1 MTVTRTRSTLS
12 LAAML
17 VVLASLAAPTASAQS
32 GLGSNLDDPT
42 GREPA
47 RPRARPEQTQ
57 TPPARSG
64 EQAPAGYEDA
74 DIPPAPGASYG
85 VTTSDGDDSRLAD
98 RMRAL
103 DASWAV
109 LGSQGL
115 NYTSAVLSLVLGAAQ
130 VVIGGVLLEVGGGFD
145 LFAPVFITMGS
156 IQVAR
161 AIVVDFILR
170 PNPQPTAIR
179 YASMPGGTR
188 AQRLA
193 RLRYGEEQLESLAE
207 QSAIIRYVDSG
218 ITLAGAAVLVGAY
231 FAIRE
236 DSIGGDFQP
245 YELLFFIGPAVSVVV
260 SLINLFTPSNAERRW
275 DAYRQMRERTGG
287 DLAVELTPT
296 IGIDPNGGAFAGV
309 TGRF

>member
-1 MTVTRTRSTLS
+1 MNVIGRRSGLW
-12 LAAML
+12 LGAAVVAL
-17 VVLASLAAPTASAQS
+17 VSLAAPTASAQT
-32 GLGSNLDDPT
+32 GLGSGLDDPT
-42 GREPA
+42 GREPVREHA
-47 RPRARPEQTQ
+47 EPFEGQATVPREA
-57 TPPARSG
+57 PPD
-64 EQAPAGYEDA
+64 YEGA
-74 DIPPAPGASYG
+74 AIPPAPGAGYG
-85 VTTSDGDDSRLAD
+85 ETSSGDPVDSRLAD

-130 VVIGGVLLEVGGGFD
+130 VVIGGVLLEVGGGFE
-145 LFAPVFITMGS
+145 LFAPVFMTMGA

-161 AIVVDFILR
+161 AIIVDFILR
-170 PNPQPTAIR
+170 PNPQPIAIQ

-193 RLRYGEEQLESLAE
+193 RLHYGEEQLEALAE

-218 ITLAGAAVLVGAY
+218 INLVGAGIIVGAY

-287 DLAVELTPT
+287 DLAIELTPS
-296 IGIDPNGGAFAGV
+296 IGIDPNGGAFAGL